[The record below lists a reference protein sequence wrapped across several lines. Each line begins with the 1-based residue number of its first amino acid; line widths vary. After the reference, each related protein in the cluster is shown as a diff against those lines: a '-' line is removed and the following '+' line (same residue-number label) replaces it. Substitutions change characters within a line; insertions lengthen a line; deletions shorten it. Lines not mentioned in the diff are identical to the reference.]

1 MSFLSELAKVSKNE
15 YASIV
20 SDGTT
25 GDCTQYLDSG
35 VYLLN
40 ALVSGSIY
48 GGFPGNRIT
57 AIAGESSTGKTYFA
71 LSVVKTFLEKYEDG
85 GCIYFESESAL
96 RKDDFTNRN
105 IDASRVVM
113 LPVTTVQDFK
123 TQAVRILDKYI
134 ETPKEERKPLMF
146 VLDSLGMLS
155 TSKEVADASEGK
167 DVRDMTRSQLIRGA
181 FRVITLKLG
190 QANVPLLVT
199 NHTYDVIGYVPTKEM
214 GGGSGLKYSASS
226 IIFLSKKK
234 LKENKEQTGVLIT
247 AEMAKS
253 RLSKEGAKVEIHL
266 DFENGL
272 DTYHGLVDFACAAG
286 VWEKSGSR
294 IKVGEKS
301 YYASEIY
308 KNPDQYFTEDVMSR
322 LNKFSQKVFKYGS
335 NQDIELDELT
345 ED

>member
-1 MSFLSELAKVSKNE
+1 MTFLAELAKVSKNE

-40 ALVSGSIY
+40 ALVSGSMY

-57 AIAGESSTGKTYFA
+57 AIAGESSTGKTFFA
-71 LSVVKTFLEKYEDG
+71 LSVVRTFLDKYPDG

-96 RKDDFTNRN
+96 RKEDFENRN
-105 IDASRVVM
+105 IDSSRVVM

-123 TQAVRILDKYI
+123 TQAVRVLDKYL

-155 TSKEVADASEGK
+155 TSKEVTDASEGK

-190 QANVPLLVT
+190 QADVPLLVT

-226 IIFLSKKK
+226 IVFLSKKK

-247 AEMAKS
+247 AEMVKS
-253 RLSKEGAKVEIHL
+253 RLSREGSKVEIHL
-266 DFENGL
+266 DFEEGL
-272 DTYHGLVDFACAAG
+272 DKYYGLVDFACAAG
-286 VWEKSGSR
+286 VWQKSGSR

-308 KNPDQYFTEDVMSR
+308 KNVDQFFTEEV
-322 LNKFSQKVFKYGS
+322 LN
-335 NQDIELDELT
+335 ELDEFSKKVFQYGGKHIDT
-345 ED
+345 FIDEEES